1 MFGISLTIGS
11 LKARSYRHSH
21 IPYHLNKCKRR
32 GGGDRRCHKRKTGGT
47 ENVLRGVAETDFESI
62 YKGS

>member
-21 IPYHLNKCKRR
+21 IPYHLNKCERR
-32 GGGDRRCHKRKTGGT
+32 KGDRRCHKRKTGDI
-47 ENVLRGVAETDFESI
+47 ENVLRGVAETDFEPI